1 MLVFS
6 TSDKGGTG
14 RTVTSCNI
22 AYRCALADHNACYLD
37 FDFGSP
43 TAGAIFGIDAAVR
56 GTSLGGLH
64 GYIKGNVARPVRLDV
79 WNDSD
84 RASLKLRRPT
94 GSGELILLP
103 GDEGGSEFSIDGD
116 DVERCA
122 TLLAELNDEFELV
135 LMDLSAGR
143 SYATELALR
152 ATAHPTLSHVPF
164 RWLVFHRWTRQHVH
178 AAAGLTFGK
187 EGILDVG
194 ARWGHDQTKLAD
206 RVRFVRT
213 AVVDPSSEELT
224 GLRGPQ
230 VAWLH
235 KQNEELNELARS
247 TGLGRTAMLGS
258 VPLDP
263 VLQWSE
269 QLITDSDTVVRHVAN
284 EKTAEAFE
292 ELSAKILRDEAEF
305 DRI

>member
-22 AYRCALADHNACYLD
+22 AYRCALADHDVCYLD

-43 TAGAIFGIDAAVR
+43 TAGAIFGIGAAMR
-56 GTSLGGLH
+56 GTSEGGLH

-79 WNDSD
+79 WSTTD
-84 RASLKLRRPT
+84 RASIKQRRPT
-94 GSGELILLP
+94 GSGELILIP
-103 GDEGGSEFSIDGD
+103 GDEGGSEFSIEND

-152 ATAHPTLSHVPF
+152 ATAHPTLSSVPF
-164 RWLVFHRWTRQHVH
+164 RWLVFHRWTQQHVL
-178 AAAGLTFGK
+178 AAAGLTFEK

-194 ARWGHDQTKLAD
+194 ARWGHDRTKLSEALG
-206 RVRFVRT
+206 FVRT

-224 GLRGPQ
+224 GLRGSQ

-235 KQNEELNELARS
+235 KQDQDLNQLASS
-247 TGLGRTAMLGS
+247 TGLGRTATLGI

-269 QLITDSDTVVRHVAN
+269 QLITDGDTVIRHIAN
-284 EKTAEAFE
+284 EATVTAFE
-292 ELSAKILRDEAEF
+292 GLAARLLRDWAEL
-305 DRI
+305 DRL